1 MKVYREYRGFSQEQL
16 AIKIGKTKQY
26 ISVIEKGSRTGTI
39 DTLKKLSTVLNVDL
53 DML

>member
-1 MKVYREYRGFSQEQL
+1 M
-16 AIKIGKTKQY
+16 GKTKQY
-26 ISVIEKGSRTGTI
+26 ISSIEKGLRKGII